1 MKYLSLAVLT
11 AGCGF
16 SMRTVGQH
24 DAIVD
29 TVRAVSSDNRA
40 AIEAQ
45 SKAQAEM
52 VRALAE
58 ALVSASGRSDNGA
71 GAIQAMASA
80 FASARASEGLRAAIP
95 QSCPLPVTVNVPPI
109 VVRHID
115 SPPKDCSQN
124 FTLSCAERAVAK

>member
-1 MKYLSLAVLT
+1 
-11 AGCGF
+11 
-16 SMRTVGQH
+16 MRTVGQH

-45 SKAQAEM
+45 SKAQAET
-52 VRALAE
+52 VKALAE
-58 ALVSASGRSDNGA
+58 ALVASAGKQDNGA